1 MITTTSEHA
10 LRALI
15 RLAQEPGDSLLGGGE
30 MAAELGIPSNYL
42 SKVLLTLRNA
52 GIVGTMRGQGG
63 GYRLLR
69 APGEITLIEV
79 VELFEGISTR
89 PHCFL
94 GEKPV
99 CSDEDPCPAHQYF
112 RQVRKLYIRY
122 LERTTIRML
131 AKKKR
136 SIGRKNKA

>member
-1 MITTTSEHA
+1 MISTTSEHA
-10 LRALI
+10 LRALV
-15 RLAQEPGDSLLGGGE
+15 RLACCEDGSLLGGKE
-30 MAAELGIPSNYL
+30 MAAELDIPPNYL

-52 GIVGTMRGQGG
+52 GTIDTTRGQGG
-63 GYRLLR
+63 GYRLIKD
-69 APGEITLIEV
+69 PKDIPLIDV

-112 RQVRKLYIRY
+112 KRIRESYIRY
-122 LERTTIRML
+122 LEKTTIFML
-131 AKKKR
+131 AKNKTSETKK
-136 SIGRKNKA
+136 KV